1 MDQVEIWDW
10 GRIVDL
16 LFGASCVW
24 AACVKEGCSNGPSR
38 DLGLGGESLICWLE
52 LAVYGQLVLRRGVV
66 MDQVEIWDWGR
77 IIDLLVG
84 ASCVWAACVKE
95 GGSNGP
101 SRDLGLGENR

>member
-1 MDQVEIWDW
+1 MV
-10 GRIVDL
+10 GAMLCLKSVL
-16 LFGASCVW
+16 LWYQNGMATVLEWTKSRFGI
-24 AACVKEGCSNGPSR
+24 
-38 DLGLGGESLICWLE
+38 GGESLICWLE

-77 IIDLLVG
+77 IVDLLVG

-101 SRDLGLGENR
+101 SRDLGLGENH